1 MTILKKLQTI
11 VLVNALILTICFPP
25 MTKQAEAATL
35 HNSVYYVTVD
45 ELKGRSSVLELLGNV
60 FLGLITD
67 SEFNF
72 FDTKLK
78 GMVLQRLVETE
89 HGQMVITIKPSD
101 ENELV
106 DAGTLYINTR
116 KLNFNVWRTIG
127 DLPSLIRAGTV
138 FEVTANIIELE
149 SSSMQIDDLIVETT
163 FDQNEIARIQSL
175 QNELDEETKI
185 EENLEDMLLALD
197 EAEGGPLSQQ
207 KEAYEALLNDLPI
220 LQGNLEQIEE
230 RMEEGSEQKL
240 EIERQLTSLEELLQE
255 AEQLIQQ
262 PEWDETLEQ
271 IKEELARVSTDIDN
285 FIVTVEQL
293 AQLIETIQEKVAQY
307 VELLELRLEYLKE
320 LGLDGWSMIYEE
332 FIEVHETLLEIKEK
346 LEGYVERIHE
356 FTNKIDEFH
365 ERLENI
371 TETLESLENAYQ
383 REHHQTNEQKDRVSM
398 EQLDEL
404 LERLQDKEIEDFEII
419 HEDEHDE
426 IEEEQTLEQLQ
437 QEFEQSLRQIE
448 EQVEQWSEEE
458 YIEREQEILRAIK
471 EELAIYAKKFIQHAD
486 ELNAQLNELDT
497 KEEQTDED
505 QKLRMELEEKLA
517 SIEEIIARIEEVEY
531 ELSQLIE

>member
-25 MTKQAEAATL
+25 MTKQAEAA
-35 HNSVYYVTVD
+35 VTNEDFGFVVWVD
-45 ELKGRSSVLELLGNV
+45 EIRGETGLLDLIGAGVGVIVGDVDITFRNTRVTGLELSKTVN
-60 FLGLITD
+60 
-67 SEFNF
+67 
-72 FDTKLK
+72 
-78 GMVLQRLVETE
+78 TE
-89 HGQMVITIKPSD
+89 HGEMVVTIKSSIPD
-101 ENELV
+101 LTLNL
-106 DAGTLYINTR
+106 GTLRLKASALSFGRIT
-116 KLNFNVWRTIG
+116 KIPIPLISPEAGLG
-127 DLPSLIRAGTV
+127 DVLATGEIV
-138 FEVTANIIELE
+138 E
-149 SSSMQIDDLIVETT
+149 SSSIQIPDLVVETT
-163 FDQNEIARIQSL
+163 FDKNEIARIQSL
-175 QNELDEETKI
+175 QAQLDEEIKI

-307 VELLELRLEYLKE
+307 VELLELRLEHLKE

-332 FIEVHETLLEIKEK
+332 FIEIHETLLEIKEK
-346 LEGYVERIHE
+346 LEGYVEQIHE

-398 EQLDEL
+398 KQLDEL
-404 LERLQDKEIEDFEII
+404 LERLQDNEIEDLEII
-419 HEDEHDE
+419 HEDERDE

-471 EELAIYAKKFIQHAD
+471 KELAIYAKKFIQHAD